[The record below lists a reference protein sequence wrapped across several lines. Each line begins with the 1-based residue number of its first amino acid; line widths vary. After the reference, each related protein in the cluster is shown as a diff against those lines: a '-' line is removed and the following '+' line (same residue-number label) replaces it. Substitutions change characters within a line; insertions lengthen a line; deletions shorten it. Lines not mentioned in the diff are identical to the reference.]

1 MSPCPTARVRTRR
14 PNTLTLR
21 RSALVVVAAVT
32 ATAAGAPVVAQ
43 AGQPRPSLVVSQSP
57 DRATAKPL
65 SGSTL
70 SPDTPVY
77 VFVSGDERR
86 RLVKFYLDDPR
97 MTKDP
102 VSTEKSAPF
111 DLAGTTARGDAR
123 PVRFSKVEA
132 GKHTLTA
139 RVKLKNG
146 TNRVVTVPF
155 TVGRSTTKP
164 TSTTSPT
171 SPATSTATVTR
182 TSSSSTTSA
191 VRSAQPTADGFTPF
205 PSTSGATTTSAAR
218 PSTTTAGVRGSLK
231 PSGSVTVT
239 RAGAVIENLDVQGS
253 ITVRANDVT
262 IRNVRVRAGGHF
274 GINVVQGVHGT
285 LIDHVDIE
293 MSGDATAAIGGLGD
307 HDGSHST
314 KPGDNVTV
322 RYSHLHGNG
331 DGIKAV
337 NFGLYEHNYIHMRRP
352 AGSVRHIDG
361 IQSSGRSSWTARYN
375 WVDQAYS
382 AGFNSAIF
390 VQAYSGSRDV
400 PSKNITITN
409 NWVNGALYTIQ
420 TEDGKNG
427 NSGLLSNIQI
437 DDNVFYRD
445 YKYGAY
451 RPRGDIRGNGGHW
464 ADSGLRVPT
473 GAIK

>member
-1 MSPCPTARVRTRR
+1 MSPRPTGLIRARR
-14 PNTLTLR
+14 PHTLTMR
-21 RSALVVVAAVT
+21 RSALFVVAAAT
-32 ATAAGAPVVAQ
+32 AAAAGAPIVAQ
-43 AGQPRPSLVVSQSP
+43 AGQPQRSLMVSQSP
-57 DRATAKPL
+57 DRAKAKPL
-65 SGSTL
+65 SGSTV
-70 SPDTPVY
+70 STDRPVY
-77 VFVSGDERR
+77 IFVNGKEPR

-97 MTKDP
+97 MKKQPLGTDRA
-102 VSTEKSAPF
+102 APF
-111 DLAGTTARGDAR
+111 DLAGTTTKNHAR
-123 PVRFSKVEA
+123 PFRFTDVAA
-132 GKHTLTA
+132 GRHTLTA
-139 RVKLKNG
+139 RVKLANG
-146 TNRVVTVPF
+146 TNSMVTVPF
-155 TVGRSTTKP
+155 IVTKATAKTK
-164 TSTTSPT
+164 TSTSPT
-171 SPATSTATVTR
+171 APTTTTAAPSSSTSA
-182 TSSSSTTSA
+182 SSSTTASTA
-191 VRSAQPTADGFTPF
+191 VEVTAAG
-205 PSTSGATTTSAAR
+205 SSSTTTSASRR
-218 PSTTTAGVRGSLK
+218 PSTTTTGASGALTA
-231 PSGSVTVT
+231 SGSVTVT
-239 RAGAVIENLDVQGS
+239 RAGAVIENLDVRGS

-262 IRNVRVRAGGHF
+262 IRNVRVRAGSSF
-274 GINVVQGVHGT
+274 GITVAKGVHGT

-293 MSGDATAAIGGLGD
+293 MSGDATAAVGGLGD

-390 VQAYSGSRDV
+390 VQAYTGSADV
-400 PSKNITITN
+400 PSKNITIAN

-420 TEDGKNG
+420 TEDGKDG
-427 NSGLLSNIQI
+427 RSGLLRNIQI
-437 DDNVFYRD
+437 DNNVFYRE

-464 ADSGLRVPT
+464 ADTGQQVPT
-473 GAIK
+473 GAL